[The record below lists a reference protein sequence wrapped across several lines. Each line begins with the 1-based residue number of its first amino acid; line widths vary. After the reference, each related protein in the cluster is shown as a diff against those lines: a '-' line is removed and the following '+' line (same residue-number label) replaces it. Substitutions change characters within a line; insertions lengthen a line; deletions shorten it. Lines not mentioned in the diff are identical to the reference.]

1 MTFSHN
7 KTRQAAEMTKGCR
20 PSQPDDIFVVMDAL
34 VNVLVDK
41 VLILHCHKNGDCHE
55 PDDRNPERSRV

>member
-1 MTFSHN
+1 
-7 KTRQAAEMTKGCR
+7 MTKKCG

-55 PDDRNPERSRV
+55 PDDRNPECSHV